1 MNVEIKVLELTDDYI
16 RLVVKGEDHTLLN
29 LLTHYLLED
38 EEVLLAKYHIP
49 HPLTGEPEL
58 VVRTNGKSPVQAIK
72 EANERIIKATEEL
85 ISQI

>member
-1 MNVEIKVLELTDDYI
+1 MEIKVLELTDDYI

-38 EEVLLAKYHIP
+38 DDVVLAKYHIP

-58 VVRTNGKSPVQAIK
+58 IVRTSGKSPVEAIR
-72 EANERIIKATEEL
+72 EANEKIIKATEEL

>member
-1 MNVEIKVLELTDDYI
+1 MEIKVLELTDNYI

-38 EEVLLAKYHIP
+38 DDVVLAKYHIP

-58 VVRTNGKSPVQAIK
+58 IIRTNGKSPLQAIRD
-72 EANERIIKATEEL
+72 ANEKIIKATEEL